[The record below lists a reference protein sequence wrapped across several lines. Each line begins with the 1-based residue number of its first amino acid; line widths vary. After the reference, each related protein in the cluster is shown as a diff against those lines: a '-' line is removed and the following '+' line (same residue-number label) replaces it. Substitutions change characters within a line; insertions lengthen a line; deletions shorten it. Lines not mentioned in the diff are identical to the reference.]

1 MALVFAAICPH
12 PPLIIPTIGRP
23 ANLKLVSK
31 TTEGMKK
38 LAGKF
43 AEAKPETIIVI
54 SPHGQIDTNN
64 FTISKSQTLT
74 GNFRH
79 FGDPET
85 KLVFENDQNLI
96 EEIKEECEKMG
107 TPLKLIE
114 EEELDHGSL
123 VPLYYLIKESPTPL
137 YYVVKGNP
145 NVKVVPLTISY
156 LSIEDHFK
164 FGKILNK
171 VIKEKEQKTKIGII
185 ASGDLSHRLT
195 SDAPAGFSPQG
206 KKFDEEI
213 VRLLKT
219 RNTEGILNLDPNL
232 VEEAGECGYRPILV
246 LLGAL
251 DGLYWQPEILS
262 YEGPFGVGYLVAHFK
277 IKSHE
282 KL

>member
-96 EEIKEECEKMG
+96 EEIKKECGKTG
-107 TPLKLIE
+107 IPLKLIE
-114 EEELDHGSL
+114 DKAYSSWLAS
-123 VPLYYLIKESPTPL
+123 VRNALISGENLPK
-137 YYVVKGNP
+137 KP
-145 NVKVVPLTISY
+145 NKPKS
-156 LSIEDHFK
+156 
-164 FGKILNK
+164 
-171 VIKEKEQKTKIGII
+171 QKTWENIY
-185 ASGDLSHRLT
+185 
-195 SDAPAGFSPQG
+195 Q
-206 KKFDEEI
+206 
-213 VRLLKT
+213 
-219 RNTEGILNLDPNL
+219 
-232 VEEAGECGYRPILV
+232 
-246 LLGAL
+246 
-251 DGLYWQPEILS
+251 
-262 YEGPFGVGYLVAHFK
+262 
-277 IKSHE
+277 
-282 KL
+282 